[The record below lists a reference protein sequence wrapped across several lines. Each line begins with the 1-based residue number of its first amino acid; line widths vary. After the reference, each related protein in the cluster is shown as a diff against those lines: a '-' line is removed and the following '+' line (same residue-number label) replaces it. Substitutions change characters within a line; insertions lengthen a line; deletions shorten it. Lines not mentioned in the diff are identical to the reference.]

1 MGISRRRTLALL
13 GGGMVVSAGAGVAVF
28 AATRTPQRA
37 LAPWEMTAEYDD
49 PRLRALSYA
58 ILAPNPHNLQPW
70 MAELVGED
78 AVALHRDPSRG
89 LPETDPLG
97 RQITIGFGCF
107 LEQMAVAASLDGLA
121 VETDLFPEGPDGP
134 VAIARFV
141 AGAAPDPLAAH
152 MLARRSCKEPF
163 ATGRP
168 VAAEGLAA
176 LAAVQNPGAPIAG
189 SVEPDRVAALRDLI
203 WRAWEIE
210 AQTPRTWAESVD
222 LLRVGRPEIEATPD
236 GIDLQ
241 SPFLEALRRLGMLDR
256 AALLDTEGP
265 GFTST
270 LEAYRATFEATPAFV
285 WVTSAGNSRADQ
297 VAAGRSWLRLNLA
310 TTAAG
315 LALHPV
321 SQALQEYPEMAGPY
335 AEAHEML
342 GAPGETVQMLG
353 RLGYG
358 PEVPPAPRW
367 PLEAKL
373 VDARNV

>member
-1 MGISRRRTLALL
+1 MA
-13 GGGMVVSAGAGVAVF
+13 
-28 AATRTPQRA
+28 
-37 LAPWEMTAEYDD
+37 AEYDD
-49 PRLRALSYA
+49 ARLRALSFA

-70 MAELVGED
+70 MAELVGQD
-78 AVALHRDPSRG
+78 RVALHRDPSRG
-89 LPETDPLG
+89 LPETDPMG

-121 VETDLFPEGPDGP
+121 VETALFPEGPDGP
-134 VAIARFV
+134 VAVARFS
-141 AGAAPDPLAAH
+141 AGAAADPLAAQ

-163 ATGRP
+163 EAGR
-168 VAAEGLAA
+168 
-176 LAAVQNPGAPIAG
+176 AVSVESLGRLEAVGVSGAPLGGTVDGA
-189 SVEPDRVAALRDLI
+189 RVAGLRDLI

-241 SPFLEALRRLGMLDR
+241 SPFLEAMRRLGMLDR
-256 AALLDTEGP
+256 AALLDTEGR
-265 GFTST
+265 GFAATS
-270 LEAYRATFEATPAFV
+270 EAYRTTFEATPAFV
-285 WVTSAGNSRADQ
+285 WVTTAGNARADQ
-297 VAAGRSWLRLNLA
+297 IAAGRSWLRLNLA

-358 PEVPPAPRW
+358 PDVPPAPRW

-373 VDARNV
+373 VDARDA